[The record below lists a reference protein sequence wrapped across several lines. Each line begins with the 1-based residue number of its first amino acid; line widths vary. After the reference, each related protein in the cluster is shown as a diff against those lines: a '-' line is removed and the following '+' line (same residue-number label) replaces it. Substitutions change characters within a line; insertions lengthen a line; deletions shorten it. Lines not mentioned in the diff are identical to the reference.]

1 MVKRMKIFVV
11 FLVFAMFFASIPN
24 LVMAKNNK
32 SILYG
37 KMMGKTAKEVGKPK
51 KLKFKIDFEN
61 YDLKFTDIPEDY
73 KYRKAIIW
81 AVENGL
87 IKNEKKKFKPE
98 QIIKM
103 REFCL
108 VLYELRWK
116 YHQKTEER
124 YKERY
129 KELSRWFL
137 PNAITTDMPEARF
150 LLSFGAL
157 NPCMYIPTKL
167 DNDAR
172 FEGYYYDK
180 NRLVKNYTLYY
191 MAGKP
196 YFYGLVNVPEPDG
209 EKISTDEYRRYMMH
223 SNEYKYYKG
232 LLYEFGLKFS
242 KRYIESM
249 QHFDYCIFSTK
260 SGIALMQGIGL
271 TKFDP
276 SFEELDLS
284 KEVSRGEFFN
294 FLYLMSDFVRK
305 QGNDFIVTKGV

>member
-1 MVKRMKIFVV
+1 MIKRMKIFVV
-11 FLVFAMFFASIPN
+11 FLVFAMFFAAIPN
-24 LVMAKNNK
+24 LVMAKNSK

-37 KMMGKTAKEVGKPK
+37 KMVGKTAKEVSKPK

-73 KYRKAIIW
+73 KYREAIIW
-81 AVENGL
+81 AVDNGL

-137 PNAITTDMPEARF
+137 PNAITTNMPEARF

-172 FEGYYYDK
+172 FQGYYYDK
-180 NRLVKNYTLYY
+180 DRLVKNYTLYY

-196 YFYGLVNVPEPDG
+196 YFYGLVEAPEPDG

-223 SNEYKYYKG
+223 SNEYKYY
-232 LLYEFGLKFS
+232 
-242 KRYIESM
+242 
-249 QHFDYCIFSTK
+249 YCIFSTK

-276 SFEELDLS
+276 SLEELDLS

-305 QGNDFIVTKGV
+305 QGNDFRVTNEV

>member
-1 MVKRMKIFVV
+1 MVRRMKIFVV
-11 FLVFAMFFASIPN
+11 FLVFAMFFASMPN
-24 LVMAKNNK
+24 LAMAKNSK

-73 KYRKAIIW
+73 EYRKAIIW

-98 QIIKM
+98 QVIKM
-103 REFCL
+103 QEFCL

-116 YHQKTEER
+116 YHQKTEKRSRER
-124 YKERY
+124 YKT
-129 KELSRWFL
+129 LSRWFL

-150 LLSFGAL
+150 LMSFSAL
-157 NPCMYIPTKL
+157 DPCIYTPTKL

-180 NRLVKNYTLYY
+180 DRVVKNYAIYY
-191 MAGKP
+191 VAGEP
-196 YFYGLVNVPEPDG
+196 YYWSLVTAPEPDG
-209 EKISTDEYRRYMMH
+209 EKISTDEYRRHMMH

-232 LLYEFGLKFS
+232 LLYEFGLRFS
-242 KRYIESM
+242 KKYIESNK
-249 QHFDYCIFSTK
+249 HFDYSIFNVK

-284 KEVSRGEFFN
+284 KEVGRGEFFN

-305 QGNDFIVTKGV
+305 QGNDFRVTKGV